1 MGGGAEVNGRRS
13 SSEWEKKQKWI
24 RANSYYMVPA
34 ITFHS
39 RGILSCLH
47 QWTWNAS

>member
-1 MGGGAEVNGRRS
+1 MGGGAVVNGRSR
-13 SSEWEKKQKWI
+13 SEWEKKQKWM

-39 RGILSCLH
+39 RGILHCLH
-47 QWTWNAS
+47 QLTWNAS